1 MRVED
6 VMSTNVVT
14 VSPQTPLKRV
24 AELLVWHQVS
34 GLPVIDAQGRLLGVV
49 SKSDILHKE
58 REGTVGSLLGRL
70 LGRHKHEEAKQQ
82 ARTAGDAMT
91 APAITAHSTMPVSDA
106 AARMLE
112 HGVDRLVVVPGRS
125 FDGNAEDT
133 TVVGIVSRGDCVRAF
148 ARPDEEI
155 SAELRR
161 IANQY
166 GLLLPERGIAVNR
179 GEVALEGTVELRT
192 DAEDLAAAAARV
204 PGVVSVD
211 NRLSWRLD
219 QTRHANDD
227 AHLLHH

>member
-34 GLPVIDAQGRLLGVV
+34 GLPVIDAPGRLLGVV

-58 REGTVGSLLGRL
+58 REGTDGSLLGRL

-82 ARTAGDAMT
+82 ARAAGDAM
-91 APAITAHSTMPVSDA
+91 AAAITAHPAMPVSDA

-155 SAELRR
+155 RAELRR

-219 QTRHANDD
+219 QTRHANDGRH
-227 AHLLHH
+227 AAL